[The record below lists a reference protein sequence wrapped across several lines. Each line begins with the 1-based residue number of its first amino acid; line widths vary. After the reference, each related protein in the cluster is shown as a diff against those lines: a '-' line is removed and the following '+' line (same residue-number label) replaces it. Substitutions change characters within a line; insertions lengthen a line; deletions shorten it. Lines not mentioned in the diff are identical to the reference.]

1 VRKKWTIVSVGIGT
15 ISAAITAAMVLPM
28 PLPAP
33 APIDFEAELKRLTLD
48 GQSTDPS
55 ASNGWDALVAIG
67 TDADRIRRDIERRE
81 YDADENMKLTGREAD
96 IEPWTYDIT
105 GTWSCEPQT
114 PRDERLIAEFWEAIA
129 SARIFE
135 RIGELRGFDVFVM
148 DFAKRPAAEFRQSI
162 ASATPTPRLDWITGL
177 SITIGGGV
185 RRSLDAG
192 DWEDATARIGDA
204 VFLSRVLGLQADWM
218 TWIQGGAIRE
228 RAFASVGQA
237 IAEGS
242 EMPPAFL
249 RAVLVAMDEDSTATT
264 DHVIDATRLDGI
276 ETLDVLIDMLRSNGV
291 TVMQWV
297 ALNHGFSVRDGRE
310 AIERGHARVLA
321 MKGLSWRDLEMEIAA
336 GHAEASVDP
345 VIVSGASMLH
355 GASVYS
361 MRYQWDHAAD
371 ATRILIALALYTHD
385 HGAPPET
392 LDALV
397 PASLPSLPTDPFAPD
412 GRFRYIPGPTMRD
425 IVVYTVGWDGKDDGG
440 TYIPERA
447 GRALT
452 PDGSDGLD
460 YVFTRDPCE
469 AAGERP

>member
-1 VRKKWTIVSVGIGT
+1 VRKKWTIVSVAIGT

-55 ASNGWDALVAIG
+55 ATNGWGALVAIG
-67 TDADRIRRDIERRE
+67 ADAERIRRDIERRE
-81 YDADENMKLTGREAD
+81 YDADETMKLTGREAD
-96 IEPWTYDIT
+96 IEPWTYDVS
-105 GTWSCEPQT
+105 GAWSCEPRT
-114 PRDERLIAEFWEAIA
+114 PRDERLVAEFWEAIA
-129 SARIFE
+129 SERIFE

-177 SITIGGGV
+177 SIAVGAGV
-185 RRSLDAG
+185 RRSIEAG
-192 DWEDATARIGDA
+192 DWEDATARIDDA
-204 VFLSRVLGLQADWM
+204 VFLSRVLGLQADLM
-218 TWIQGGAIRE
+218 TWMRGGAIRE

-237 IAEGS
+237 IAEGT

-249 RAVLVAMDEDSTATT
+249 RAVLLAMDEDTT
-264 DHVIDATRLDGI
+264 GMTDRVIDAKRLDGI
-276 ETLDVLIDMLRSNGV
+276 ETLDVLIDILRSRGV
-291 TVMQWV
+291 TVMQWL
-297 ALNHGFSVRDGRE
+297 AFNHGFSVQGGRE
-310 AIERGHARVLA
+310 AIEHGHARVLA
-321 MKGLSWRDLEMEIAA
+321 MKGLSWRDLELEIAA
-336 GHAEASVDP
+336 WHAEASDAS
-345 VIVSGASMLH
+345 VIVSGASMVQ

-371 ATRILIALALYTHD
+371 ATRILLALALHTHD

-392 LDALV
+392 LDGLV
-397 PASLPSLPTDPFAPD
+397 PAYLPVLPTDPFAPD

-425 IVVYTVGWDGKDDGG
+425 IVLYTVGWDGKDDGG
-440 TYIPERA
+440 KHHPR
-447 GRALT
+447 RALT
-452 PDGSDGLD
+452 PDGNDGLD

-469 AAGERP
+469 GRED